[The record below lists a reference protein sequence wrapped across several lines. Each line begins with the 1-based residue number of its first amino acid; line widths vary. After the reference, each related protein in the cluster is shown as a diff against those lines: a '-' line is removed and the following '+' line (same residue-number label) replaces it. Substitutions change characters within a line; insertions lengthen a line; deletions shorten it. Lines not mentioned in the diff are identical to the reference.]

1 MHSEACLQWFH
12 SLLAAPAVPDSAL
25 PIGMEKEDGSTQLV
39 PVEPSECIHLFHAN
53 YKCAGQAE
61 YSWFHVV
68 HCCSGDAHIIKSAD
82 LYRER
87 FDYLC
92 ACPHPQLL
100 GPCRISHVVDLV
112 SLDCCA
118 RGKIVKSLT
127 TVRPY
132 IVLFP
137 DLPRFCFFG
146 LCSRRAVKNEEDLG
160 TNMWKWCEV
169 AIGSTVPNY
178 KYVNIKSEKFLLVKQ
193 STLDFV
199 NSCGV
204 LLNDGTLDDEV

>member
-1 MHSEACLQWFH
+1 MGRLAVYISESEGCKVHAHLSYVWGSEWRWHVLVLWFPIKPQTHWTVCCVATREAKWISCLNIKLIMKGKSYLNLILSEACLQWFH

-61 YSWFHVV
+61 YSWFRVV
-68 HCCSGDAHIIKSAD
+68 HCCSGDAHTIKSAD

-92 ACPHPQLL
+92 AYPHPQRL
-100 GPCRISHVVDLV
+100 GPCRISHVVDFV

-118 RGKIVKSLT
+118 RGKIVKSL
-127 TVRPY
+127 
-132 IVLFP
+132 L
-137 DLPRFCFFG
+137 
-146 LCSRRAVKNEEDLG
+146 LG
-160 TNMWKWCEV
+160 HT
-169 AIGSTVPNY
+169 
-178 KYVNIKSEKFLLVKQ
+178 
-193 STLDFV
+193 
-199 NSCGV
+199 
-204 LLNDGTLDDEV
+204 